1 MPWRAP
7 SAAHIIHGGRYI
19 TKIHELSLLGR
30 PFKVFSG
37 SVPSNNPPIWLLQP
51 NAFDNI
57 RGQMG
62 IKNLEDLEI
71 LKNLPKKEIKYHLI
85 DKEK

>member
-1 MPWRAP
+1 
-7 SAAHIIHGGRYI
+7 
-19 TKIHELSLLGR
+19 
-30 PFKVFSG
+30 
-37 SVPSNNPPIWLLQP
+37 
-51 NAFDNI
+51 
-57 RGQMG
+57 MG